1 MILEERCSMDI
12 QHIIPNKDAKTGSS
26 QLRLEPMKF
35 TQRTDQF
42 NMLD

>member
-1 MILEERCSMDI
+1 MILEDRCSEEI
-12 QHIIPNKDAKTGSS
+12 QHIILNKDAKTGLS
-26 QLRLEPMKF
+26 QLGVEPMKF